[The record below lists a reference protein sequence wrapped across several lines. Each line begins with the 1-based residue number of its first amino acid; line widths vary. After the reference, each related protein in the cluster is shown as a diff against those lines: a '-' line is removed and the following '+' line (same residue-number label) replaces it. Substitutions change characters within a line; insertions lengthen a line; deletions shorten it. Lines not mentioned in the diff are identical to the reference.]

1 MRATTRIVRCL
12 KRKRVTGWPLR
23 YLLKQRTYSTH
34 ILCNVHLRIELC
46 LCVCVLD
53 GSLQPVQSHRDAS
66 EPPPISLTARSRYH
80 SGSYQSDSVSV
91 TAELFPRPTSDPR
104 RLPLVPLL
112 YVDENGTP
120 VSSEVLRPVPS
131 PSYFTRS
138 TTRMP
143 SAHNAGSF
151 SSKVERGA
159 TS

>member
-1 MRATTRIVRCL
+1 MVRIFY
-12 KRKRVTGWPLR
+12 VT
-23 YLLKQRTYSTH
+23 YTYASSYA
-34 ILCNVHLRIELC
+34 
-46 LCVCVLD
+46 CVCVCVCLLD
-53 GSLQPVQSHRDAS
+53 GSLQPVQSQRDFA

-80 SGSYQSDSVSV
+80 SGSYQSDSISV

-104 RLPLVPLL
+104 RLPLVPVV
-112 YVDENGTP
+112 YVDENGTT

-138 TTRMP
+138 TTRTP

-151 SSKVERGA
+151 SSQVECGA